1 MIYKRCPKCGKRIL
15 PGTVCQECKREY
27 RKPEG
32 IYKQYHTQAWKK
44 MRERTISK
52 YDGLDL
58 WALYHKQIIFAETV
72 HHIIPSS
79 DAADKFFSADNL
91 IPVSR
96 QSHDEIH
103 SLYKTQKM
111 ETQQLLYS
119 ILEQYARG
127 VK

>member
-1 MIYKRCPKCGKRIL
+1 
-15 PGTVCQECKREY
+15 
-27 RKPEG
+27 
-32 IYKQYHTQAWKK
+32 